1 MANADLLQ
9 KALQSPDL
17 RKSIKGILQQAL
29 EELQN
34 PTLPDDERQKLFEQA
49 EKLAK
54 EIVG

>member
-1 MANADLLQ
+1 MASAELIQ
-9 KALQSPDL
+9 KALENPDL

-34 PTLPDDERQKLFEQA
+34 PTLPEDERQKLLSQA

-54 EIVG
+54 EILG